1 MKIRLLDY
9 DQFVKA
15 KHLLV
20 YSGKNRTPIKI
31 DGLVIEVDEV
41 ICDLL
46 YDNNVKYEKLEN

>member
-9 DQFVKA
+9 DEFIKA

-20 YSGKNRTPIKI
+20 YSGKNEKPIRI
-31 DGLVIEVDEV
+31 EGMVMEVDEK

-46 YDNNVKYEKLEN
+46 YDNNVRYEKLEN

>member
-31 DGLVIEVDEV
+31 DGLVMEVDEV